1 MSRSVRV
8 TLTEPQVSAVLHAIG
23 EITAGDTSEWPPPAY
38 RALLNAETRLA
49 EAPAVMSEPVP
60 ELAGLAEVADLASE
74 HYGRAITRKRAWQL
88 TKLPA
93 FPAPVQVLAA
103 GPVWLEDDV
112 KAFLAVPR
120 PAGRKRANPDGEA
133 V

>member
-1 MSRSVRV
+1 
-8 TLTEPQVSAVLHAIG
+8 VSGA
-23 EITAGDTSEWPPPAY
+23 TT
-38 RALLNAETRLA
+38 
-49 EAPAVMSEPVP
+49 PVP
-60 ELAGLAEVADLASE
+60 RLAGLAEVAGLASE

-88 TKLPA
+88 TQHPA
-93 FPAPVQVLAA
+93 FPKPVGDLAM

-112 KAFLAVPR
+112 RAFLAVPR